1 MESMDLLC
9 EKWSH
14 EIQCG
19 QLSSTNE
26 LGYFLY
32 RRLGVKK
39 GDGFI
44 GLFRDHTKKGYLLN
58 STVPD
63 LKPAE
68 QGIDPALEQNLQ
80 SAILGS
86 IPPTFDLTVPD
97 KIDYAPEQIL
107 TPDTFFLELQ
117 EHPYIFIKFYHRN
130 QYASREAVRVFER
143 VGAVLE

>member
-9 EKWSH
+9 EKWLH

-32 RRLGVKK
+32 RRLGVRR

-44 GLFRDHTKKGYLLN
+44 GLFRDHTRKGYLLN
-58 STVPD
+58 STVPG

-68 QGIDPALEQNLQ
+68 QGIDPAL
-80 SAILGS
+80 
-86 IPPTFDLTVPD
+86 
-97 KIDYAPEQIL
+97 
-107 TPDTFFLELQ
+107 
-117 EHPYIFIKFYHRN
+117 
-130 QYASREAVRVFER
+130 
-143 VGAVLE
+143 